1 MELQDPGHKFRFPQV
16 MSAQVVMAL
25 EGLLV
30 LLVLE
35 LVPVPVGAPAV
46 VEAAASGVLVQVKV
60 VQLML
65 LVPVNELGLP
75 VLLVV
80 PVLALT
86 SGSA

>member
-35 LVPVPVGAPAV
+35 MVPVPVGAPAV